1 MSFKEKVD
9 KFMIENNIDNVKQLA
24 IKANIPY
31 TTLRDFYEK
40 KSVDNSRLS
49 TVRKLAEY
57 MKCTIDY
64 LAYDDVESNNEIKVN
79 GYDLS
84 NKNEVDSSLQAKMT
98 IKETPEKIGEL
109 IKFLS
114 ENKIDYEILSK
125 ETNKNND

>member
-24 IKANIPY
+24 TKANIPY

-64 LAYDDVESNNEIKVN
+64 LAYDDVESNNEIKIN

-84 NKNEVDSSLQAKMT
+84 NKNEVNNFLRAKMT